1 MVVRGAMVL
10 ICQLI
15 VLWVLHSNDLM
26 DTWLLGAIWDKLLR
40 IYENPSMLV
49 FPAHLWNLCLRE
61 LCMPSSSHWCLHALI
76 LLEFL
81 VSQPSHALYCYPRET
96 YPILPSIR
104 GLPRLN
110 PVYLRRYNA
119 FSSEEIVI
127 IVNAWNLV
135 ELRVSASLHALNE
148 WIGVFINTMLWGSI
162 VTNTTAALVVQLVYS
177 LLHLSNTLR
186 YLRFVLKILH

>member
-1 MVVRGAMVL
+1 MVVRSAMVL
-10 ICQLI
+10 VCQLI
-15 VLWVLHSNDLM
+15 VFWVLHSNDLM
-26 DTWLLGAIWDKLLR
+26 DTWLFGAIWDKLLR

-49 FPAHLWNLCLRE
+49 LPAHLWDLCLRE
-61 LCMPSSSHWCLHALI
+61 LRMSSSSHWCLHALI

-119 FSSEEIVI
+119 FPSEEVVI
-127 IVNAWNLV
+127 IVNTRDLV
-135 ELRVSASLHALNE
+135 ELWVSASFNALNE
-148 WIGVFINTMLWGSI
+148 RVRVFVSTMFWRCI
-162 VTNTTAALVVQLVYS
+162 ITYTTAAFMV
-177 LLHLSNTLR
+177 
-186 YLRFVLKILH
+186 